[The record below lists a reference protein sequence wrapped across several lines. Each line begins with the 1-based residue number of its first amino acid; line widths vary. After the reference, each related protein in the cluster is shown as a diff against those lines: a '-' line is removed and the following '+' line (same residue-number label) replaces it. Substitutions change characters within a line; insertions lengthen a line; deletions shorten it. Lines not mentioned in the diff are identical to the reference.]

1 MHPVAAIEIQ
11 QSSQP
16 VEAAGWTSD
25 RQDPRNTEEDRH
37 LSHNQPRLSRQTV
50 AEITEAMSAYMASV
64 GVKLQFH
71 IDESTDRIQVEVRD
85 PQTDKLIRKI
95 PPDDILRLA
104 AAIEET
110 VGVLMDREL

>member
-1 MHPVAAIEIQ
+1 MYPVAAIALEER
-11 QSSQP
+11 SQP

-25 RQDPRNTEEDRH
+25 RQSQRDTDAERRDTA
-37 LSHNQPRLSRQTV
+37 QPPLSRQTV
-50 AEITEAMSAYMASV
+50 EEVTEAMSAYMASL
-64 GVKLQFH
+64 GVELQFH

-85 PQTDKLIRKI
+85 PRTDKLIRKI

-110 VGVLMDREL
+110 VGVLVDRAL